1 MEGYKGSEQGENYL
15 IQGPE
20 ANPHL
25 ATIPSLE
32 QVEVMDNEGPP
43 EFIVDQGL
51 YYPATT
57 NYYGYYCTGFEPT
70 GEWDEHQRFLGLAG
84 QDLHYAGLQT
94 ESLPYVYYT
103 PTYGYGQ
110 SPYNPYNPYIP
121 GAIVGVDGP
130 FVGMQQYY
138 TGSTYQHPSQTY
150 LPLVVQPTIDSI
162 PNGGMESHLSSAGP
176 SSGNGPTGPGSKL
189 KTSSSAGSVKASS
202 YSALA
207 DGRAET
213 TALNNSHHSG
223 KRSEVSKA
231 NAASSKHPVA
241 STSAT
246 IRTVSHSATS
256 QIPQVHS
263 LGDPLKVATTVT
275 NGFNDIGVAN
285 GRGWAV
291 VDKFRPRFQYGG
303 VLNNRSGN
311 PDFLGEQNRG
321 PRTNRSKS
329 QWMPSF
335 PVESYTPKEGANS
348 TPGKIVISGDDYNKE
363 DFPANYPDAKFFV
376 IKSYSED
383 DVHKSIKYN
392 VWSSTPNGNK
402 RLDSAFEEARKIAAV
417 KQSDCPVFL
426 FFSVNASGQFCG
438 VAEMTGPVDFNR
450 DMEFWQQNKWSGSFP
465 VKWRIIKD
473 VQNNN
478 FRRIILENNENK
490 PVTNSRDTQEI
501 QFKQGMEMLNIFKSH
516 SYKTSIL
523 DDFMYYEERQKIMQ
537 EEKARLLGK
546 SYDTSFF
553 IPAIVLSNK
562 PKVLVDLPPNAEGKT
577 TSYNHPSN
585 IGKVV
590 SNDKQVLAKADGPVS
605 SSSGVVNTKPVVVGD
620 VNIAASALKIGSL
633 TIDPKQAEATEPRP
647 LATAAAAS
655 TSRSGSTDVVTV
667 GSMPVKVNG
676 FSESSSILTVGTI
689 PIVPK
694 AATPIPD
701 NSVTG
706 TASPKSGT

>member
-1 MEGYKGSEQGENYL
+1 MSSECEFRFCLYFAMSPSRGGSPIMEGYKCSEQGENYL
-15 IQGPE
+15 FKGPE

-25 ATIPSLE
+25 ATTPSLE
-32 QVEVMDNEGPP
+32 QVEVMDSEGPP

-51 YYPATT
+51 YYPAAT

-84 QDLHYAGLQT
+84 HDLHYAGLQT

-150 LPLVVQPTIDSI
+150 LPLVVQPTIDNI
-162 PNGGMESHLSSAGP
+162 PNGGVESHLSSAGP

-189 KTSSSAGSVKASS
+189 KTSPSAGSVKVSS

-207 DGRAET
+207 DGRAES
-213 TALNNSHHSG
+213 TALNNLHHSG

-241 STSAT
+241 STST
-246 IRTVSHSATS
+246 TTRTVSHSATS
-256 QIPQVHS
+256 QVPQVHS

-275 NGFNDIGVAN
+275 NGYNDIGAN

-303 VLNNRSGN
+303 VLNNGSGN

-335 PVESYTPKEGANS
+335 PVESYTSKEGSNS
-348 TPGKIVISGDDYNKE
+348 TPGRIVISVDDYNKE

-383 DVHKSIKYN
+383 DVHKSIKYS

-402 RLDSAFEEARKIAAV
+402 RLDSAFEEARKTGAG
-417 KQSDCPVFL
+417 KQSVCPVFL

-465 VKWRIIKD
+465 VKWHIIKD
-473 VQNNN
+473 VPNNN

-516 SYKTSIL
+516 SFKTSIL

-537 EEKARLLGK
+537 EEKARLLVK
-546 SYDTSFF
+546 ATILHSFCLQLF
-553 IPAIVLSNK
+553 FPTNQQVREISLQIIREKWSPTISNSSQKQMAPYLLVVELSIPNL
-562 PKVLVDLPPNAEGKT
+562 LWLE
-577 TSYNHPSN
+577 
-585 IGKVV
+585 
-590 SNDKQVLAKADGPVS
+590 
-605 SSSGVVNTKPVVVGD
+605 
-620 VNIAASALKIGSL
+620 
-633 TIDPKQAEATEPRP
+633 
-647 LATAAAAS
+647 
-655 TSRSGSTDVVTV
+655 
-667 GSMPVKVNG
+667 M
-676 FSESSSILTVGTI
+676 
-689 PIVPK
+689 
-694 AATPIPD
+694 
-701 NSVTG
+701 
-706 TASPKSGT
+706 